1 MRIEYSHTPGPWQVN
16 SGVVET
22 ASGIPIAYMDRNA
35 GNGTLPVERDSN
47 VHLIA
52 SAPDLLAS
60 LKEVLRALESHI
72 DDSCRSQNVN
82 RDVLCPCNQN
92 EIKRA
97 RAIIA
102 KTENRP

>member
-1 MRIEYSHTPGPWQVN
+1 MKYLHTAGPWQVN
-16 SGVVET
+16 SGMVET
-22 ASGIPIAYMDRNA
+22 LTGVPIAYMDRNA